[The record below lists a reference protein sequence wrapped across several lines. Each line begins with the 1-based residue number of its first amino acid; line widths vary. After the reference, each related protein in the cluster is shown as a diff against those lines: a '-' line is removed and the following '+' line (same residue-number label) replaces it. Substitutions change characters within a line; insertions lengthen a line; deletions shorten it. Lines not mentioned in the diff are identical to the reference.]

1 MHFDLPAL
9 IKSMG
14 YAGVW
19 AMVFAESGLLVGFF
33 LPGDSLLF
41 TAGFLASQDFLN
53 VWLLMIGSG
62 LCAILGDSV
71 GYSTG
76 HRYGRQLF
84 RREDSWLFHKDHLNR
99 AQRFYEK
106 HGGKAIVLARFLP
119 IIRTFAPI
127 TAGIGQMHYPT
138 FLRFNLAGGLL
149 WTVALTLAGFFL
161 GSLIPNVDHYLLP
174 IVGLIILLSVIP
186 SLWHLIG
193 KRPRG

>member
-14 YAGVW
+14 YVGVW

-53 VWLLMIGSG
+53 VWLLIIGSG

>member
-1 MHFDLPAL
+1 
-9 IKSMG
+9 MG

-149 WTVALTLAGFFL
+149 WTLALTLSGFFL

>member
-1 MHFDLPAL
+1 VHFDLPAL

>member
-41 TAGFLASQDFLN
+41 TAGFLASQDLLN

-84 RREDSWLFHKDHLNR
+84 RREDSWLFHRDHLHR
-99 AQRFYEK
+99 AQRFYEM

-174 IVGLIILLSVIP
+174 IVGLIILISVVP
-186 SLWHLIG
+186 SLWHLRG